1 MNAVSNRLFAWGKSD
16 VGMKRQRNE
25 DNYTIALDMKLLV
38 VADGMGGHA
47 GGATAS
53 RLAVETIEE
62 IVRANQSLLEPDAQF
77 EGPIE
82 QNPLA
87 KLVSDALRCAC
98 QVVHKKGSKEKKLA
112 GMGTTTTALLLH
124 DNFAFVAHVGDSR
137 AYIVRNEKLVQLS
150 DDHSLVNEHIKAGI
164 MTQNDAQYSRLRN
177 VITRSIGYESDV
189 DVDITALEVF
199 PKDTFLLCSDGLNSL
214 VTDQEIR
221 HILLDSPLSEA
232 PGQLIDLA
240 NQRGGDD
247 NTTIIIGHIPQDPQ
261 MSQDEAGLITLG
273 QKKTEAAVENPTLF

>member
-1 MNAVSNRLFAWGKSD
+1 
-16 VGMKRQRNE
+16 MKRQRNE

-62 IVRANQSLLEPDAQF
+62 IVRANQALLEPDAEF

-87 KLVSDALRCAC
+87 KLISDALRCAC
-98 QVVHKKGSKEKKLA
+98 QVVHKKGSKEKTLT
-112 GMGTTTTALLLH
+112 GMGTTTTAVLFH
-124 DNFAFVAHVGDSR
+124 RNYAFVAHVGDSR
-137 AYIVRNEKLVQLS
+137 AYIVRNKKLVQLS
-150 DDHSLVNEHIKAGI
+150 DDHSLVNDHIKAGI
-164 MTQNDAQYSRLRN
+164 MTPNDAQYSRLRN
-177 VITRSIGYESDV
+177 VITRSIGYENDV
-189 DVDITALEVF
+189 DVDITALEIF

-247 NTTIIIGHIPQDPQ
+247 NTTIIIGYLPEDPY
-261 MSQDEAGLITLG
+261 MSQGDADLVTLD
-273 QKKTEAAVENPTLF
+273 QKETDDIAENPTLF